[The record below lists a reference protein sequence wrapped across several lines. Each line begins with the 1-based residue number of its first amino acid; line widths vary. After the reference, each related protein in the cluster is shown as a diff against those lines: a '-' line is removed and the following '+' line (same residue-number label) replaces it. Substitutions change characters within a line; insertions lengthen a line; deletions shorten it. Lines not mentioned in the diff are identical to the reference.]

1 MENRDQGAKFVW
13 NEPLK
18 SREKSLE
25 TILMSVEYIQFIK
38 EWNRRKTLLKTL
50 LLGYIKIEIIENAV
64 KHLYSV

>member
-38 EWNRRKTLLKTL
+38 EWNRRKTLL
-50 LLGYIKIEIIENAV
+50 LGYIKIEIIENAI
-64 KHLYSV
+64 KHSYSV